1 MVQQAAEMLQETS
14 PLHYAGISEG
24 MLIDCRLLLT
34 YARALY
40 QSWIQ
45 EIHTMTDDEAR
56 PLLHCPH
63 LSHGYCRLCVEV
75 ALLRSKIV
83 EQQDAI
89 AQLQTQLRL
98 TEARAAGRVAEEPH
112 DG

>member
-1 MVQQAAEMLQETS
+1 
-14 PLHYAGISEG
+14 
-24 MLIDCRLLLT
+24 
-34 YARALY
+34 
-40 QSWIQ
+40 
-45 EIHTMTDDEAR
+45 MTDDEAR

-98 TEARAAGRVAEEPH
+98 TEARAAWRVSEEPH